1 MLLGQGELDG
11 PVHPLP
17 ELGILAAE
25 GLVFPD
31 QLFAGRA
38 CGVLGLDRAVDL
50 SGLIIDGL
58 TTTADSTCLD
68 GNGTANP
75 AETGGCIGDPKRQ
88 GYEAHG
94 GWASVRVNLCF
105 VSTLTDHP
113 PF

>member
-1 MLLGQGELDG
+1 MIAEPAHQLAGARELLLLGQGELDG
-11 PVHPLP
+11 LVHPLP

-94 GWASVRVNLCF
+94 GG
-105 VSTLTDHP
+105 P
-113 PF
+113 P

>member
-1 MLLGQGELDG
+1 MENLFWTSSS
-11 PVHPLP
+11 

-38 CGVLGLDRAVDL
+38 SGVLGLDRAVDL

-75 AETGGCIGDPKRQ
+75 AETGGCIGDPTRKEY
-88 GYEAHG
+88 GAHG
-94 GWASVRVNLCF
+94 GVGLRKSEF
-105 VSTLTDHP
+105 VPIPTLPDHP
-113 PF
+113 SF